1 MRLAACLLCALLLPL
16 GSALPAQAPAK
27 DKAPDAPRW
36 EAQNKLLMEARRL
49 ILAHR
54 CQEALDG
61 PLADVLA
68 FFEAKY
74 KDEKGQIFCATTQP
88 ETLFYLLT
96 AAKDQKKAIVLDA
109 PWATAHYMC
118 AYAWFELGRMH
129 KGRPHLEKAIALSPA
144 DSMFLAEL
152 AHYHQL
158 DKDWPRALELFRRA
172 EEGAN
177 MASTEDRKKADL
189 GRAKR
194 GIGYVLVELGKLEE
208 AAREYEACLA
218 LDPQDK
224 RASDE
229 LNYVRGRIRDK
240 P

>member
-61 PLADVLA
+61 PLADVL
-68 FFEAKY
+68 
-74 KDEKGQIFCATTQP
+74 
-88 ETLFYLLT
+88 
-96 AAKDQKKAIVLDA
+96 
-109 PWATAHYMC
+109 
-118 AYAWFELGRMH
+118 
-129 KGRPHLEKAIALSPA
+129 
-144 DSMFLAEL
+144 
-152 AHYHQL
+152 
-158 DKDWPRALELFRRA
+158 
-172 EEGAN
+172 
-177 MASTEDRKKADL
+177 
-189 GRAKR
+189 
-194 GIGYVLVELGKLEE
+194 
-208 AAREYEACLA
+208 
-218 LDPQDK
+218 PQDK